1 MKRILLTTSAS
12 PPSHYIRALKA
23 VGAEPWVAAAD
34 TDLEAFDGLILCG
47 GGDPEPAL
55 FGQKNQGS
63 YGISRERDR
72 LELSCIHHFLKAKKP
87 ILGIC
92 RGNQML
98 NVAFGGSL
106 IQHLP
111 NAMNHIA
118 PGEDVF
124 HDVRTDGLLKKLYG
138 RKLRTNSSHHQGIG
152 RVGRGLKVLGVAP
165 DGVVEALGHEYLPVL
180 GVQFHPERMENGLPI
195 FEQFLKNCEL
205 TAKA

>member
-1 MKRILLTTSAS
+1 MKRILLTTSVS
-12 PPSHYIRALKA
+12 PPSHYVRALKA

-63 YGISRERDR
+63 YGISRERDQ

-98 NVAFGGSL
+98 NIAFGGSL

-111 NAMNHIA
+111 NAENHIA
-118 PGEDVF
+118 PGTDVF
-124 HDVRTDGLLKKLYG
+124 HDIRTDGLLKKLYG

-152 RVGRGLKVLGVAP
+152 RVGRGLQVLGVAP

-195 FEQFLKNCEL
+195 FELFLKNCEL

>member
-1 MKRILLTTSAS
+1 MKRILLTTSVS

-23 VGAEPWVAAAD
+23 LGAEPWVAAAD

-63 YGISRERDR
+63 YGISRERDQ

-98 NVAFGGSL
+98 NIAFGGSL

-111 NAMNHIA
+111 NAENHIA
-118 PGEDVF
+118 PGTDVF
-124 HDVRTDGLLKKLYG
+124 HDIRTDGLLKKLYG

-152 RVGRGLKVLGVAP
+152 RVGRGLQVLGVAP

-195 FEQFLKNCEL
+195 FELFLKNCEL